1 MPIEPPLASLHRTAC
16 GSLQALIK
24 RVRPLH
30 LSALVDSKP
39 HDSGILKKPMKR
51 IVTAVALILV
61 VFSLI
66 FFGQLWMI
74 TLFSAILAEL
84 AAYEYLKLA
93 AIGAEAHGARLRI
106 PVWWMMIGTALAF
119 VVTLPNFP
127 VEAQLPVL
135 SALTLALFAWNGLR
149 APLIQ
154 VLPDTAQGL
163 FGLVY
168 IAYPLT
174 LMPLL
179 WKQEDG
185 IALVLFLMVCVWA
198 GDIAALYIGRAFGKK
213 KLAPRLSPGKTW
225 VGAIASIAGSVL
237 AAALVV
243 FIADTL
249 TAHGNTLLHISQP
262 IWQSLVL
269 AAILNIAAQL
279 GDLLESAIKRGAG
292 VKDSGTLL
300 PGHGGILDRIDALL
314 LATPVLWFI
323 LLFKDYFGLGRF

>member
-1 MPIEPPLASLHRTAC
+1 
-16 GSLQALIK
+16 
-24 RVRPLH
+24 
-30 LSALVDSKP
+30 
-39 HDSGILKKPMKR
+39 MKR
-51 IVTAVALILV
+51 ILTAIILILV
-61 VFSLI
+61 VFALI

-74 TLFSAILAEL
+74 TLSAAIVAEL

-93 AIGAEAHGARLRI
+93 AVGAESHGLKLRI
-106 PVWWMMIGTALAF
+106 PIWWMALGTALAF

-135 SALTLALFAWNGLR
+135 SALTIALFAWNGFR
-149 APLIQ
+149 SPLIQ

-163 FGLVY
+163 FGLIY

-174 LMPLL
+174 LVPLL

-185 IALVLFLMVCVWA
+185 PALVLFLMVCVWA
-198 GDIAALYIGRAFGKK
+198 GDIAALYIGRAFGKR

-225 VGAIASIAGSVL
+225 LGSIASIAGSML
-237 AAALVV
+237 AASLVV

-249 TAHGNTLLHISQP
+249 TARGNTLLHISQP
-262 IWQSLVL
+262 LWQSLLL

-292 VKDSGTLL
+292 VKDSGTML

-314 LATPVLWFI
+314 LAAPVLWFI
-323 LLFKDYFGLGRF
+323 LLLKDHFNLGRF